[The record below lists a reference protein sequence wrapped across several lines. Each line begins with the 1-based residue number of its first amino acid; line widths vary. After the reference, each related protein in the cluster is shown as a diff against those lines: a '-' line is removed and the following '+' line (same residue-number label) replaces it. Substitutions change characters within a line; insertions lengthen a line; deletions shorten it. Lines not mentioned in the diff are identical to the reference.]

1 MNMEY
6 QNLLN
11 LESIINSEVKK
22 NPWQY
27 KVIDDILEIDVF
39 NKIKESVIYLSSLQK
54 DDEFY
59 SDGIWPNEFVN
70 FNLKPEIYNIVTKCA
85 SEFLSLKDALLN
97 QFDPYLKS
105 NIGYYNIP
113 KFNYSLNNVE
123 SAIHDEGT
131 TKTLALIIYLIPE
144 KTLGTKLYK
153 TKEKNSFFTEIPWKE
168 NRGFLMC
175 TEPGKSWH
183 SYVNNG
189 QPRYTLNLYYEK
201 IESLNNLKNNN
212 NIDRTL
218 WFLNNM
224 NENKLISYNE

>member
-1 MNMEY
+1 MEY

-11 LESIINSEVKK
+11 LNTILNSEVKT

-27 KVIDDILEIDVF
+27 KIIDDIIEKSTFDKL
-39 NKIKESVIYLSSLQK
+39 KESVLQLSKLEK
-54 DDEFY
+54 NDEFY
-59 SDGIWPNEFVN
+59 SDGIWPNEFN
-70 FNLKPEIYNIVTKCA
+70 FFNLSDEIYDIVLTCS

-97 QFDPYLKS
+97 QFDSYLKS

-201 IESLNNLKNNN
+201 IESLNNLKNSN